1 MIRTTAGTR
10 FGAKISLGTVLVIFL
25 AYFFAASPAYGIE
38 RFTDAKGVIHIS
50 NLPNSKGVKPTKL
63 ETPAQAPIPSPI
75 QTGEPPVLPPE
86 PVADVRGPHID
97 PVVPTPKNI
106 SEIASTP
113 SSAPS
118 ASPSPAIATDEASQK
133 AQINSAKG
141 QKEEEAIA
149 GAHQGEGDGPRTI
162 PESMAPRGT
171 QVLEIN
177 TPQTEEEANPDII
190 FATAANNNIGCY
202 RDSWGVL
209 HITNVSTPEPI
220 DLAELG
226 PGSRTPRK
234 APKAWAQ
241 ESAEDLLV
249 AINLES
255 REGQSERTL
264 GVDPTQSNQARG
276 EIPKC
281 LRVYQDY
288 RGIIHIQDL
297 DQEEHLPHT
306 VST

>member
-50 NLPNSKGVKPTKL
+50 NLPAPKGVKPTKL
-63 ETPAQAPIPSPI
+63 ETPAQAPMPSPV

-97 PVVPTPKNI
+97 PVVPTTKNI
-106 SEIASTP
+106 SGIAAAP

-118 ASPSPAIATDEASQK
+118 PSPSPAIAPDEASQK
-133 AQINSAKG
+133 AQINPKKG
-141 QKEEEAIA
+141 PKDEDAIA
-149 GAHQGEGDGPRTI
+149 GAHQGEGDGPRTA
-162 PESMAPRGT
+162 PESMAPGGT

-190 FATAANNNIGCY
+190 FATAADKNIGCY
-202 RDSWGVL
+202 RDSGGVL
-209 HITNVSTPEPI
+209 HITNVSTSEPI

-226 PGSRTPRK
+226 PGSRMPRK
-234 APKAWAQ
+234 SPKAWSQ
-241 ESAEDLLV
+241 ESGEDLLV

-255 REGQSERTL
+255 REDQTERTL
-264 GVDPTQSNQARG
+264 GVDPAQSNQARG
-276 EIPKC
+276 EIPQY

-297 DQEEHLPHT
+297 DPDAPLPHT